1 MQYTRVQIARVALG
15 VASEDEVFW
24 VSKCCKEKADCK
36 QSVNDLRELA
46 KIQPAGIC
54 IDSRTLIDI
63 GDTHKTSDEESDH
76 LMECHRCARLGQ
88 YIANMPNPAAIQR
101 HVPMSLAAG

>member
-24 VSKCCKEKADCK
+24 VAQCCKEKDDCK
-36 QSVNDLRELA
+36 KSVKDLRELA
-46 KIQPAGIC
+46 KIPGAGYC
-54 IDSRTLIDI
+54 IDSRTLINI

-88 YIANMPNPAAIQR
+88 YIANMPNPAAAQKR
-101 HVPMSLAAG
+101 VRMGLAG